1 MMGLPEPH
9 PHTEGQ
15 RESVKTKYA
24 PGAQASGGPGSFN
37 LRTNASQTLVRDS
50 GERAVS
56 MAVHGC
62 RSHMRGIKNEL
73 STVTTLPVQ

>member
-9 PHTEGQ
+9 PHTKGQ
-15 RESVKTKYA
+15 RESVMTKYA
-24 PGAQASGGPGSFN
+24 PGAQATGGPGSFY

-62 RSHMRGIKNEL
+62 RSHTRGIKNEL

>member
-1 MMGLPEPH
+1 M
-9 PHTEGQ
+9 TNFD
-15 RESVKTKYA
+15 
-24 PGAQASGGPGSFN
+24 PGAQATGGPRSFYS
-37 LRTNASQTLVRDS
+37 RTNASQTLVRDS

-62 RSHMRGIKNEL
+62 QSHKRGIKNEL